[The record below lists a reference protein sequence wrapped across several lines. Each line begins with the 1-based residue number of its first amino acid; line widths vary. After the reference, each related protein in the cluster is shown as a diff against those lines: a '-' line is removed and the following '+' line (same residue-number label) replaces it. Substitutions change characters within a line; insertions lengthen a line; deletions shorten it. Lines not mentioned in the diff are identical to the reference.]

1 MIAESGNDGGRP
13 AMDKSLKKGL
23 VPGPAT
29 GTVKSYNPARNPF
42 GGFITDERTQIDV
55 FVHKSAV
62 QSSGLQGLQVGQRV
76 AFVIVED
83 GFGGFKAATLSIPK
97 S

>member
-1 MIAESGNDGGRP
+1 
-13 AMDKSLKKGL
+13 
-23 VPGPAT
+23 
-29 GTVKSYNPARNPF
+29 
-42 GGFITDERTQIDV
+42 
-55 FVHKSAV
+55 
-62 QSSGLQGLQVGQRV
+62 VGQRV